1 MTLKSDLIAA
11 KALIDTPEKWQK
23 GDYGSV
29 EDCMCALGACRA
41 AIYGTTE
48 FLPRGD
54 WRGDENGLAEALR
67 AALPER
73 WSQSFSGVS
82 DFNDAPETTHA
93 DVMALFD
100 RAIAAAPDDE
110 VA

>member
-11 KALIDTPEKWQK
+11 KALIDTPEKWMK
-23 GDYGSV
+23 GG
-29 EDCMCALGACRA
+29 
-41 AIYGTTE
+41 
-48 FLPRGD
+48 F
-54 WRGDENGLAEALR
+54 WDEKRTCFCVAGALR
-67 AALPER
+67 ETETKLGEFRRDMWRLVIEALPE
-73 WSQSFSGVS
+73 WAAGYIP

>member
-11 KALIDTPEKWQK
+11 KALIDTPEKWRK

-29 EDCMCALGACRA
+29 NTCMCALGACRA

-48 FLPRGD
+48 YNHRADWHGD
-54 WRGDENGLAEALR
+54 DTAAAHALN
-67 AALPER
+67 AALPV
-73 WSQSFSGVS
+73 SGSMFGVS

>member
-1 MTLKSDLIAA
+1 MTLTSDLIAA
-11 KALIDTPEKWQK
+11 KALIDTPEKWRK
-23 GDYGSV
+23 GDYGSLGN
-29 EDCMCALGACRA
+29 CMCALGACRA

-48 FLPRGD
+48 HLRGRY

-67 AALPER
+67 AALPDP
-73 WSQSFSGVS
+73 WSFSGVS

>member
-29 EDCMCALGACRA
+29 EGCMCALGACRV

-48 FLPRGD
+48 FLIGID
-54 WRGDENGLAEALR
+54 WRGDENGLAKALR
-67 AALPER
+67 AALPKR

-82 DFNDAPETTHA
+82 DFNDAPGTTHA

-100 RAIAAAPDDE
+100 RAIAAASDDE